1 MSGRGITNAVDPGY
15 PYWTEPVNYTDNDG
29 GDMTLYW
36 AATTEINA
44 IVRGVPGRYVVH
56 CSEPLGTCWET
67 CEVNV
72 PTMEEAQRIAEV
84 IVKFIALE
92 KPHA

>member
-1 MSGRGITNAVDPGY
+1 MRTSDAGY
-15 PYWTEPVNYTDNDG
+15 PYWTEPVSYTDG
-29 GDMTLYW
+29 TGEDMVLYW
-36 AATTEINA
+36 STSAEINA

-67 CEVNV
+67 CEVNAS
-72 PTMEEAQRIAEV
+72 TLAGAQRIAEV
-84 IVKFIALE
+84 IMKFIALE